1 MKKRH
6 SKLRKFLLRTLLA
19 LVFLSSV
26 VAVLTRNRK
35 VQTHIARYLTH
46 KFTEL
51 TGADIH
57 IGKVEVDF
65 LRNFHVEDLVVFDLH
80 KDTLLKLKSLDFRV
94 DEVNFPKNTAR
105 VTKVVLNHGFFKMGQ
120 YPNETL
126 FNYEMIMAR
135 LSSDSS
141 SSKPWGVKIDQVK
154 LLATDYV
161 YFTGMQPEKSN
172 IKGEFNPSYIRV
184 NNLTGDIAHLE
195 AFKNGKFTFDITN
208 LTGAERSGFA
218 IDELATQGV
227 FYNKRLELNGL
238 RLFSLDTH
246 IEGLFSMDWS
256 AKDAMK
262 DFYRKVI
269 FQLTV
274 ASSPIRLS
282 DIGPFAPWLKSHS
295 TSLLCDFTLKGPLSD
310 LKSKDFTALTSA
322 GTELN
327 LNYRLTGLPNVSKLV
342 NTVKMND
349 CVIEMTDAM
358 EMFAGETWG
367 GYLARFGSTYWNAEL
382 QIPMDSFVFNGT
394 AQTDVGGYEGEFA
407 LDFSRDESMPFRLI
421 GETKDLQL
429 NGFATTLGDFGA
441 LNANVVV
448 FGDGFDENA
457 SGNFDLN
464 VADLRYNGQILQNS
478 IFNGTLKKGEIE
490 LNVSSSDVKSKLEL
504 SLLGGNIFG
513 EKKSLNA
520 QLNLSKLD
528 FKALGFDTANLD
540 VSGKFNI
547 AIAGSSWDDLTGLVT
562 IQDARFHKGNDEYI
576 LRNQLIQR
584 PTTDYLGFKG
594 DWAEGSISG
603 PLKFTHTPNWID
615 HLSNNLVPERFKD
628 IGFAL
633 NDSIYFNLFLP
644 QTAWIDAF
652 LIKGLKL
659 GPLNIK
665 GHYFAQNN
673 ICDLKIGP
681 FSLEY
686 GKLYSERVKL
696 SLLKPTTHGMT
707 KLRVSTN
714 YMLVDNTVYDTLGF
728 AFDIMKGGYQ
738 VKTLLHEKADRYSLG
753 VAGTGAIHED
763 FANLYFQETYLRI
776 QKQFWTL
783 DDKARINFN
792 KNNIE
797 VNDFYIADATHFFQ
811 VDGVA
816 SKSHSDTLKVEFGN
830 ITPRVLMPFFPK
842 GTFDSLN
849 FRSNGSVAL
858 SGVFGDLQFLGNLD
872 INKIKYQNFEYG
884 SASVSIEESEVQGR
898 LKMDASM
905 RTGPLEKTRFYGTV
919 SLKDNESADLDI
931 LGTIPQNSSL
941 QILKPFLDGVI
952 TVKEGKFG
960 GNVRI
965 SGKSNRPKIMG
976 LLTTNTVKLGVDYLG
991 TDYYLGGNFKVTD
1004 QGLFTMRPM
1013 KFFDESK
1020 VNFGWMTLA
1029 LTHENYK
1036 NFALDLKVDSIRN
1049 MRVLKTTEKMND
1061 LFYGNAWADGNCRI
1075 YGLFSEIDMDINLKT
1090 RPQTSVSIQYPEV
1103 SENIVS
1109 NSIKFVTKTPSSKT
1123 AIPAPVLI
1131 ESDAIGK
1138 IILNIQATDDA
1149 EARFVID
1156 KRLGDVIKGNGSGNL
1171 RLIYDRDEELYLY
1184 GSYMISKGEYAFSL
1198 PGVNLLKKI
1207 NLQKG
1212 GTIAWDGDPFN
1223 ARVDLAGNFEKRL
1236 SPSTLMISNAGSG
1249 NSYPASRFV
1258 STLYM
1263 KGNLFSPQISF
1274 DLDAPDLISSGG
1286 TSANEVNS
1294 VIQRIKADKDE
1305 TMRQSIAL
1313 LLFGNFLPPSFSSA
1327 SAPNTNAFSG
1337 TGFAGNSIS
1346 TIASSV
1352 VNDLFSKYGIPTRI
1366 QVNIDDV
1373 RNATGT
1379 SNTQLFVNSEWFLSD
1394 RLRLD
1399 LNYDPTVAVLVN
1411 SVAVPINFNLE
1422 YKTSDENWRLKAFS
1436 RSNNLLLQQNNS
1448 PTTNGVSGN
1457 TLGTGVL
1464 YRREFDTFQRKKKK
1478 KSNESN

>member
-1 MKKRH
+1 MKKRR

-26 VAVLTRNRK
+26 VAVLTRNRTI
-35 VQTHIARYLTH
+35 QTEIAQYLSK

-57 IGKVEVDF
+57 IGSVEVDF
-65 LRNFHVEDLVVFDLH
+65 LRNFHIEDLVIFDLH
-80 KDTLLKLKSLDFRV
+80 KDTLLKFKSLDFRLE
-94 DEVNFPKNTAR
+94 DVNFPKKNAQIN
-105 VTKVVLNHGFFKMGQ
+105 KVVLKHGFFKMGQ
-120 YPNETL
+120 YTNEPL
-126 FNYEMIMAR
+126 FNYEMILEK

-141 SSKPWGVKIDQVK
+141 SSAPWGILINQIQ
-154 LLATDYV
+154 LISTDYV
-161 YFTGMQPEKSN
+161 YFSGDHPEKN
-172 IKGEFNPSYIRV
+172 NVKGEFNPSYIRA
-184 NNLTGDIAHLE
+184 NDLTGEISRIE
-195 AFKNGKFTFDITN
+195 IFKNGKFAFDVN
-208 LTGAERSGFA
+208 SLKGKERGGFI

-227 FYNKRLELNGL
+227 FFNKKMELNAL
-238 RLFSLDTH
+238 KLFSGDTEV
-246 IEGLFSMDWS
+246 EGSFSMDWS
-256 AKDAMK
+256 AKHAMK
-262 DFYRKVI
+262 DFYKKVI

-282 DIGPFAPWLKSHS
+282 DIGSFAPWLKSHS
-295 TSLLCDFTLKGPLSD
+295 ILLLCDFTIKGPLSD
-310 LKSKDFTALTSA
+310 LRSKDFVALTSA

-342 NTVKMND
+342 NTVKMSD

-358 EMFAGETWG
+358 ELFAGETWG
-367 GYLARFGSTYWNAEL
+367 GYLGRFGTTYWNADL
-382 QIPMDSFVFNGT
+382 SIPLDSFVFSGLAQSDIGEYNGN
-394 AQTDVGGYEGEFA
+394 FA
-407 LDFSRDESMPFRLI
+407 IDFSKEKTLPFRAV
-421 GETKDLQL
+421 GQTTELQL
-429 NGFATTLGDFGA
+429 NGFAEDLNSFGGLTA
-441 LNANVVV
+441 KINVR
-448 FGDGFDENA
+448 GNGFDEKAMGDFDLDISTLTYNGREIQNA
-457 SGNFDLN
+457 SLMGTLNNGDLN
-464 VADLRYNGQILQNS
+464 LDMTSA
-478 IFNGTLKKGEIE
+478 
-490 LNVSSSDVKSKLEL
+490 DVKSRFEL
-504 SLLGGNIFG
+504 SLTGGNIFG
-513 EKKSLNA
+513 KNKSVNA
-520 QLNLSKLD
+520 QLILNKLD
-528 FKALGFDTANLD
+528 LKALGFDTGNLD
-540 VSGKFNI
+540 FSGKYNI
-547 AIAGSSWDDLTGLVT
+547 ALSGTQLDDLTGLIS

-584 PTTDYLGFKG
+584 PNTEYLGFKG
-594 DWAEGSISG
+594 DWADGSISG
-603 PLKFTHTPNWID
+603 PLKFTHAPDWIT
-615 HLSNNLVPERFKD
+615 HLTNNLAPERFKKM
-628 IGFAL
+628 GTAL
-633 NDSIYFNLFLP
+633 NDSIYFDLFLP
-644 QTAWIDAF
+644 QTSWIDAF
-652 LIKGLKL
+652 LIKGLRL
-659 GPLNIK
+659 GPLNVK
-665 GHYFAQNN
+665 GHYFAKNN

-686 GKLYSERVKL
+686 GNLYSERVRL

-707 KLRVSTN
+707 KLRVATN

-738 VKTLLHEKADRYSLG
+738 VKTLLHEKLNRYSLG

-792 KNNIE
+792 SNNIE
-797 VNDFYIADATHFFQ
+797 VRDFYIADATHFFQ

-816 SKSHSDTLKVEFGN
+816 SKSHADTLRVEFGN
-830 ITPRVLMPFFPK
+830 ITPRVLMPFFPS

-849 FRSNGSVAL
+849 FRSNGTVAM

-884 SASVSIEESEVQGR
+884 SASVSIEESDIQGK
-898 LKMDASM
+898 LKVDAAM
-905 RTGPLEKTRFYGTV
+905 RTGPMEKTRFYGTV
-919 SLKDNESADLDI
+919 NLRENEAADLDI
-931 LGTIPQNSSL
+931 LGSIPANSNL
-941 QILKPFLDGVI
+941 QILKPFLDGVV

-960 GNVRI
+960 GNLRI
-965 SGKSNRPKIMG
+965 TGKSNRPKLMG
-976 LLTTNTVKLGVDYLG
+976 LITTTTAKLGVDYLG
-991 TDYYLGGNFKVTD
+991 TDYYLGGNFKLTD

-1020 VNFGWMTLA
+1020 VNFGWLTLA

-1049 MRVLKTTEKMND
+1049 VRVLKTTEKMNN

-1090 RPQTSVSIQYPEV
+1090 RAQTSVSIQYPEV
-1103 SENIVS
+1103 TENIVS
-1109 NSIKFVTKTPSSKT
+1109 NSIKFVTKIQSNKISN
-1123 AIPAPVLI
+1123 PVPTVI

-1138 IILNIQATDDA
+1138 ISLNIQATDDA

-1184 GSYMISKGEYAFSL
+1184 GNYVISRGEYAFSL

-1212 GTIAWDGDPFN
+1212 GSIAWDGDPFN

-1274 DLDAPDLISSGG
+1274 DLDAPDIISTGG

-1294 VIQRIKADKDE
+1294 VVQRIKADKDE

-1448 PTTNGVSGN
+1448 TTTNGVSGN

-1464 YRREFDTFQRKKKK
+1464 YRREFDTFQRKKSN
-1478 KSNESN
+1478 KSKESN